1 MIATDEALK
10 TSALAHVKQA
20 EIDAAKL
27 PADVEGASA
36 RRVERVGIVGA
47 GTMGGGISMAF
58 ANAGIPVTLVETAAP
73 ALERGVGIIRKNYGA
88 SVAKGKL
95 AQADMDKR
103 VALIDPTLDYERLAA
118 VDLVIEAVF
127 EEMKVKQDVFAR
139 LDRIAR
145 GGAILA
151 TNTSRLDVN
160 EIAAATSRPQD
171 VIGMHFFSPAN
182 VMKLLE
188 VVRARKSAPDVVATA
203 MQTGRRVGKVV
214 ALVGVCEGF
223 VGNRMLTPYIREAG
237 FLLEEGAS
245 PQQVDRALTSFGM
258 AMGPFAVGDL
268 AGLDIG
274 WEGRKR
280 LAPTRPKHLRYS
292 KVADRICEMGRFG
305 QKTGAGWYRYE
316 AGSRTP
322 IPDPQIEALI
332 EQCAREAGIERRTI
346 GDEEIVERAI
356 YALVNEGAK
365 ILEDGIARS
374 ASDIDLIWVNGYG
387 FPAARGGPMFHAQTV
402 GLDKVLARIREF
414 HAKHGELW
422 TPAPL
427 LERLVREG
435 RRFDE
440 EKR

>member
-1 MIATDEALK
+1 
-10 TSALAHVKQA
+10 
-20 EIDAAKL
+20 
-27 PADVEGASA
+27 
-36 RRVERVGIVGA
+36 
-47 GTMGGGISMAF
+47 
-58 ANAGIPVTLVETAAP
+58 
-73 ALERGVGIIRKNYGA
+73 
-88 SVAKGKL
+88 
-95 AQADMDKR
+95 
-103 VALIDPTLDYERLAA
+103 
-118 VDLVIEAVF
+118 
-127 EEMKVKQDVFAR
+127 VFAR

-160 EIAAATSRPQD
+160 EIAAATSRPGD

-188 VVRARKSAPDVVATA
+188 VVRAKKTAADVIATA

-245 PQQVDRALTSFGM
+245 PREVDRALTAFGM

-316 AGSRTP
+316 QGSRTP
-322 IPDPQIEALI
+322 IPDPAIDALI
-332 EQCAREAGIERRTI
+332 EECAREAGIARRAI
-346 GDEEIVERAI
+346 GDEEIVERCI
-356 YALVNEGAK
+356 YALVNEGAR

-387 FPAARGGPMFHAQTV
+387 FPAARGGPMYYAQTV
-402 GLDKVLARIREF
+402 GIGKVLARIRDF
-414 HAKHGELW
+414 HAKHGEPW
-422 TPAPL
+422 APAPL
-427 LERLVREG
+427 LERAAREG
-435 RRFDE
+435 GRFDE
-440 EKR
+440 VKR

>member
-1 MIATDEALK
+1 
-10 TSALAHVKQA
+10 
-20 EIDAAKL
+20 
-27 PADVEGASA
+27 
-36 RRVERVGIVGA
+36 
-47 GTMGGGISMAF
+47 
-58 ANAGIPVTLVETAAP
+58 
-73 ALERGVGIIRKNYGA
+73 
-88 SVAKGKL
+88 
-95 AQADMDKR
+95 MDRR
-103 VALIDPTLDYERLAA
+103 VALIDATLDYERLAN

-127 EEMKVKQDVFAR
+127 EEMKVKKDVFAR

-160 EIAAATSRPQD
+160 EIAASTSRAED
-171 VIGMHFFSPAN
+171 VIGMHFFSPAH

-188 VVRARKSAPDVVATA
+188 VVRARKSAADVIATA

-280 LAPTRPKHLRYS
+280 LAPMRPKHLRYS

-316 AGSRTP
+316 AGSRAP
-322 IPDPQIEALI
+322 IPDPAIDALI
-332 EQCAREAGIERRTI
+332 EQCAREAGIERRAI
-346 GDEEIVERAI
+346 GDGEIVERTI

-387 FPAARGGPMFHAQTV
+387 FPAARGGPMFHAETV

-414 HAKHGELW
+414 HAKHGEPW

-427 LERLVREG
+427 LERLVRE
-435 RRFDE
+435 RRGFDGA
-440 EKR
+440 KR